1 MQERRFAQYLQD
13 FFTISMCKVDITI
26 QLSYTKCK
34 VNMTMERDNMK
45 NRIKQLREEK
55 GLTQEQL
62 GELVGTSRQ
71 AINAI
76 ETEKFEPSIWLA
88 YDIASV
94 FERPIEDVFL
104 FEESE
109 RKSRADK
116 SRRDKNGCQEAAV

>member
-1 MQERRFAQYLQD
+1 
-13 FFTISMCKVDITI
+13 
-26 QLSYTKCK
+26 
-34 VNMTMERDNMK
+34 MK
-45 NRIKQLREEK
+45 NRLKEFRESH

-88 YDIASV
+88 YDISKI
-94 FERPIEDVFL
+94 FNRSIEEIFI

-109 RKSRADK
+109 RKSRAQQ
-116 SRRDKNGCQEAAV
+116 SRGVV